1 MALDIIHRYY
11 YVGKKKMYLWQIWP
25 IDLMHTYYN
34 TTTYVLQKGTYIVI
48 CNGYYIEYIFSGPDC
63 NIPVSLNPAP
73 SINDTRPITPEETDP
88 GTIAGILIV
97 IILGSI
103 ILFIVIYCKFY
114 RRFKRMKTEMA
125 HVHYIADPNVQPGKS
140 YLKETILSEFFPSA
154 VSISADFAAVR
165 FIFLDKIRYVWYEK
179 LATMLIFY
187 KKSCT
192 QVNFIPHYKNRLV
205 QFLGEDKTALCEKT
219 ALICSYSVV

>member
-1 MALDIIHRYY
+1 
-11 YVGKKKMYLWQIWP
+11 
-25 IDLMHTYYN
+25 MHTYYN
-34 TTTYVLQKGTYIVI
+34 TTYYKKGTYIVI

-140 YLKETILSEFFPSA
+140 YLKKNNTEYSSSA
-154 VSISADFAAVR
+154 VSMSADFVAVR
-165 FIFLDKIRYVWYEK
+165 FIFLDKIRLVNK
-179 LATMLIFY
+179 KFATMWIYLEN
-187 KKSCT
+187 C
-192 QVNFIPHYKNRLV
+192 
-205 QFLGEDKTALCEKT
+205 ALQ
-219 ALICSYSVV
+219 